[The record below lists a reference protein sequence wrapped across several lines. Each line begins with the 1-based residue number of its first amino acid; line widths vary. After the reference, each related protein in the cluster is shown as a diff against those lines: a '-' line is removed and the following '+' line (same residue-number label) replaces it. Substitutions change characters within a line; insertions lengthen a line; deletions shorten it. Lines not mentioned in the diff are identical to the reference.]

1 MPPGVSV
8 TVRGLVLPG
17 GMVYV
22 GPRLPAVGFGGPDP
36 ALIDVRLP
44 VAGPPDWSGSRMD
57 YWPSYSEI
65 APTSRA
71 AYLEWLA
78 GGRRDPGAYI
88 GYVFLFF
95 YGLERRVLVD
105 CAAPG
110 PARSDLPAIRAEVER
125 LLSLYGGNHSF
136 RGYARGFLDVLD
148 VYSGMW
154 PAGPPARA
162 SDRWSVPLALRRGL
176 GRFAAEGTPVPAD
189 WALTWAWFHPEIYP
203 QTPARRCAVEYERL
217 FVLRYRE
224 RYGDG
229 IQVRPGKAS
238 VRLEYN
244 PASAGLP
251 FAKLD
256 LRLPDVFQLA
266 GPARKLSALADE
278 CAEALDAYSRWLGR
292 NPDERGTLPAAALLP
307 GELIDA
313 GTGPVAGLFA
323 WADTQLKNEDSA
335 VVRAEELVAHW
346 PADARTKTGKLPKRD
361 AIALAQ
367 LLGHGGFGIEPDP
380 RIGGALP
387 VEGPMVL
394 FRGGGGAPTAVA
406 SGTYAAGSALLHLA
420 VAVSQADGDVAEAER
435 QRLLTHVETGLD
447 LSDAERVRLRAHLRW
462 LLTTGARLTAVKRR
476 LADLSMDHRRQIG
489 EFLVT
494 VAAADGTIAA
504 AEVTIL
510 NRIYEL
516 LGLNPD
522 DVYTALHAAAVA
534 APQAS
539 DPVTVRPA
547 APGPTG
553 YAIPPPGP
561 AETAPGGEVRL
572 DPALIAQKVAETA
585 EVGSLLGSIF
595 TEDDVPPPQPS
606 PIERKP
612 GVAPVTGLDL
622 PHSGLLRALA
632 EKNPWTRAEFEDLAA
647 AWGVLPDGAVDALND
662 AAYETA
668 GDPVVDGEDPIEIN
682 NDVLGEMLS

>member
-1 MPPGVSV
+1 MPPGVSI

-22 GPRLPAVGFGGPDP
+22 GPWLPAVGFDGPDP

-78 GGRRDPGAYI
+78 GGRCDPRAYI

-125 LLSLYGGNHSF
+125 LLRLYGGNHSF
-136 RGYARGFLDVLD
+136 HGYARGFLDVLD
-148 VYSGMW
+148 VYFGMW
-154 PAGPPARA
+154 PAGPPARM
-162 SDRWSVPLALRRGL
+162 SDRWSVPLALRLGL
-176 GRFAAEGTPVPAD
+176 GRFAADGAPVPAD
-189 WALTWAWFHPEIYP
+189 WALAWAWFHPEIYP
-203 QTPARRCAVEYERL
+203 QTPARRCAADYERL
-217 FVLRYRE
+217 FVRRYHE

-229 IQVRPGKAS
+229 IRVRPSKAA

-251 FAKLD
+251 FTKLD

-266 GPARKLSALADE
+266 GPARKLAALADE
-278 CAEALDAYSRWLGR
+278 CGEALDAYSRLLGR
-292 NPDERGTLPAAALLP
+292 NPDERGTLRAAALLP

-323 WADTQLKNEDSA
+323 WADAQLNNGDSA
-335 VVRAEELVAHW
+335 VVRAEELIAHW
-346 PADARTKTGKLPKRD
+346 PADARTKTGKLPKKD

-380 RIGGALP
+380 RMGGALP
-387 VEGPMVL
+387 MEGPMVL
-394 FRGGGGAPTAVA
+394 FHGDDAPTAVA
-406 SGTYAAGSALLHLA
+406 SSTYAAGSALLHLA
-420 VAVSQADGDVAEAER
+420 VAVSQSDGDVAETER
-435 QRLLTHVETGLD
+435 QRLLTQVETGLD

-462 LLTTGARLTAVKRR
+462 LLTTGAKLTAVKRR
-476 LADLSMDHRRQIG
+476 LANLSTEHRRQIG
-489 EFLVT
+489 EFLVA
-494 VAAADGTIAA
+494 VAAADGIIAA

-522 DVYTALHAAAVA
+522 DVHAALHAAM
-534 APQAS
+534 PSPPAS

-547 APGPTG
+547 TPGPIG
-553 YAIPPPGP
+553 YAIPRPGP
-561 AETAPGGEVRL
+561 AETAPGAAVRL
-572 DPALIAQKVAETA
+572 DPALIAHKVAETA
-585 EVGSLLGSIF
+585 EVSSLLGSIF
-595 TEDDVPPPQPS
+595 TEDDVPPPQSAPV
-606 PIERKP
+606 EREP
-612 GVAPVTGLDL
+612 DIGPVTGLDL

-632 EKNPWTRAEFEDLAA
+632 KKNRWTRAEFEVLAA
-647 AWGVLPDGAVDALND
+647 AWGVLPDGAVDVLND